1 MTDPV
6 IKIAVNGGLGR
17 MGLKV
22 SERLALRR
30 GACPGPIFD
39 ALPGRTSLRP
49 EAAPAALE
57 GCGAAIDFSSPAG
70 AVSFAEACAAAGVPL
85 VTGTTGFSAA
95 QLESLRAL
103 SSRIPVFVSPNMS
116 PAVNLTFA
124 LTRLMAEKLEGF
136 DIHVSEVHHRL
147 KKDAPSGTALRY
159 LDAVRAAGREAAV
172 SSARAGDIVGE
183 HTVLFAGPHE
193 RVELTHRAHSR
204 DVFADGA
211 ITAALWL
218 AGKEKGFYDYAD
230 LLGLKGVLK

>member
-1 MTDPV
+1 MTDIK

-30 GACPGPIFD
+30 GAEPGPVFD
-39 ALPGRTSLRP
+39 ALPGQASLRP
-49 EAAPAALE
+49 EAAPEALK

-70 AVSFAEACAAAGVPL
+70 AVAFAAACAEAGVPL
-85 VTGTTGFSAA
+85 VTGTTGFSPEH
-95 QLESLRAL
+95 LERLRAL
-103 SSRIPVFVSPNMS
+103 SSRIPLFVSPNMS

-159 LDAVRAAGREAAV
+159 LDAVKAAGRKAAV

-183 HTVLFAGPHE
+183 HTVLLAGPHE

>member
-1 MTDPV
+1 MPDAK
-6 IKIAVNGGLGR
+6 IRIAVNGGLGR

-30 GACPGPIFD
+30 GAEPGPVFD
-39 ALPGRTSLRP
+39 SLPGRTSLRP
-49 EAAPAALE
+49 EAAPEALR

-70 AVSFAEACAAAGVPL
+70 AVAFAEACSAAGVPF
-85 VTGTTGFSAA
+85 VTGTTGLSPEQLARLAEISA
-95 QLESLRAL
+95 
-103 SSRIPVFVSPNMS
+103 RIPVFVSPNMS

-124 LTRLMAEKLEGF
+124 LTRLMAEKLKGF
-136 DIHVSEVHHRL
+136 DIHVSETHHRL

-159 LDAVRAAGREAAV
+159 LDAVKAAGREAAV

-218 AGKEKGFYDYAD
+218 AGKENGFYDYAD
-230 LLGLKGVLK
+230 LLGLKGITQ

>member
-1 MTDPV
+1 MTDTV

-22 SERLALRR
+22 SEKLALRR
-30 GACPGPIFD
+30 GAAPGPIFD
-39 ALPGRTSLRP
+39 ARPGRTSLRP

-57 GCGAAIDFSSPAG
+57 GCGAAIDFSSPEG
-70 AVSFAEACAAAGVPL
+70 AVAFAAACAGAGVPL
-85 VTGTTGFSAA
+85 VTGSTGFSPE
-95 QLESLRAL
+95 QLERLRSFSA
-103 SSRIPVFVSPNMS
+103 RIPLFVSPNMS

-124 LTRLMAEKLEGF
+124 LARLMAEKLEGF
-136 DIHVSEVHHRL
+136 DVHVSEVHHRL

-159 LDAVRAAGREAAV
+159 LDAVAAAGRKATA

-218 AGKEKGFYDYAD
+218 AGKENGLYDYAD